1 MFLLVRCQ
9 LTAKF
14 AQFFGVVI
22 VSGSSNP
29 LIAYVLEM
37 RRQARDRLRRA
48 RAHDH
53 ADMAERY
60 EAAIADWE
68 RLLTLYGVKAEDSG
82 NAASEYPE
90 D

>member
-37 RRQARDRLRRA
+37 RRQARDGLSRA
-48 RAHDH
+48 RQHGQ
-53 ADMAERY
+53 ADRAEQY
-60 EAAIADWE
+60 EVAIADWE
-68 RLLTLYGVKAEDSG
+68 RLLTLYGVKSED
-82 NAASEYPE
+82 
-90 D
+90 